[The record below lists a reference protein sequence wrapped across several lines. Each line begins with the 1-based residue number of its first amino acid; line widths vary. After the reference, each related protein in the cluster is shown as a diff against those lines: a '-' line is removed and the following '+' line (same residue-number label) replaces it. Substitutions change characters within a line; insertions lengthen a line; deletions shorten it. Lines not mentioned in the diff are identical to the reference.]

1 MFVPVCV
8 VPACACACARSRA
21 PRCDD
26 SRDVA
31 AVVSAASTWSQFR
44 AARRPRTRPGTG
56 VTATTTTT
64 VGDDGDDGCAHDAHA
79 CDEQDDDETKFY
91 RRFRVSPR
99 YDDENE
105 ARTRCVST
113 QLLPHDARDVK
124 DLMWLTARTDSR
136 MMSLTHTYT

>member
-1 MFVPVCV
+1 M
-8 VPACACACARSRA
+8 
-21 PRCDD
+21 
-26 SRDVA
+26 
-31 AVVSAASTWSQFR
+31 
-44 AARRPRTRPGTG
+44 
-56 VTATTTTT
+56 
-64 VGDDGDDGCAHDAHA
+64 GDDGDDGCAHDAHA